1 MANQTER
8 VGVTQNVDILT
19 EMQALGAANPDVD
32 TNSRAHGD
40 LENLTSLLL
49 ANNYATAVSEYERFL
64 SVKDRSLDMDMSAVR
79 GAIEGKRVLVTGGT
93 GCIGRVLLSQL
104 LALEPAQVV
113 SLESSPPVHGISD
126 VEYAAI
132 DLRDREVLRSK
143 LSIVKPDIVYHLA
156 AQRNIATAQ
165 ENSLPTL
172 TTNISGTRN
181 LIDAAE
187 QAEVTHMVYA
197 SSDKAMPPL
206 VGGTYAVSKKAGEW
220 LMSEAAVRDRMICT
234 AARLTHVVDNSV
246 IFNRLHE
253 WAAAG
258 SAIRLFSPDI
268 SMHVQSAAE
277 AAQLLL
283 GSCLDGEPGYL
294 KMQVLKNLG
303 RPISLLHLALGTI
316 AKSNSLSPIYF
327 RNPDHGGPPQPEIFQ
342 PGGNTAAPLLGGFE
356 APNAEPVSFCNNVIS
371 LLSKI
376 GASHELETAV
386 NWFSERSQK
395 EISQDKIKMFEDS
408 LSWDMFEAVLQELDK
423 ETLYIALDQAKSL
436 HGSSETAGMI
446 KTIQAIADEK

>member
-1 MANQTER
+1 MANQAER
-8 VGVTQNVDILT
+8 VGATQNVDILT
-19 EMQALGAANPDVD
+19 EMQALGAANPDID
-32 TNSRAHGD
+32 INSRVHDD

-64 SVKDRSLDMDMSAVR
+64 SVKDRSLDMDMPAVR

-93 GCIGRVLLSQL
+93 GCIGGVLLSQL
-104 LALEPAQVV
+104 LTLEPAQVV

-126 VEYAAI
+126 VEYTTI
-132 DLRDREVLRSK
+132 DLRDREALRSK
-143 LSIVKPDIVYHLA
+143 LSLVKPDIVYHLA
-156 AQRNIATAQ
+156 AQRNVATAQ

-172 TTNISGTRN
+172 TTNISGTRS

-187 QAEVTHMVYA
+187 QAEVNHMVYA

-206 VGGTYAVSKKAGEW
+206 VAGTYAVSKKAGEW

-234 AARLTHVVDNSV
+234 AARLTHVVDNSI

-258 SAIRLFSPDI
+258 SAIRLFNPDI
-268 SMHVQSAAE
+268 SMHVQSATE

-294 KMQVLKNLG
+294 KIQALKNVG

-327 RNPDHGGPPQPEIFQ
+327 RSPDSGGPFQPEIFQ
-342 PGGNTAAPLLGGFE
+342 PGVNTETPLLGGFE
-356 APNAEPVSFCNNVIS
+356 TPNAEPVSFCNNAVS

-376 GASHELETAV
+376 GASRELDTAV

-395 EISQDKIKMFEDS
+395 EISQGEIKAFEDS
-408 LSWDMFEAVLQELDK
+408 LSWGMFEAVLRELGK

-436 HGSSETAGMI
+436 RDSSETASMVKI
-446 KTIQAIADEK
+446 IQIIADEK